1 MAGPGRN
8 RETLPF
14 RHSPVFISP
23 DRVFPVMPPPLRLF
37 DALFIDLDAEAR
49 SPGNLH
55 KAAVIDEH
63 PGIGE
68 IIEQIAVPVVMDA
81 QALPG

>member
-1 MAGPGRN
+1 MAGPGRS

-14 RHSPVFISP
+14 RHGPVFISP

-55 KAAVIDEH
+55 KAAVSAEH
-63 PGIGE
+63 PGIGD
-68 IIEQIAVPVVMDA
+68 IIGQIAVPVVMDA

>member
-1 MAGPGRN
+1 
-8 RETLPF
+8 
-14 RHSPVFISP
+14 
-23 DRVFPVMPPPLRLF
+23 MPPPLRLF

-55 KAAVIDEH
+55 KAAVSAEH
-63 PGIGE
+63 PGIGD
-68 IIEQIAVPVVMDA
+68 IIGQIAVPVVMDA

>member
-1 MAGPGRN
+1 MAGPGKS

-14 RHSPVFISP
+14 RHGPIFISP
-23 DRVFPVMPPPLRLF
+23 DRVFPVVPPPRRFF
-37 DALFIDLDAEAR
+37 DALLIDLDAEAR

-55 KAAVIDEH
+55 KAAVIAEH
-63 PGIGE
+63 PGIDE